1 MRYLVDLLVPRP
13 PRFLGTLIGGGL
25 SLLGVRQTNKAN
37 AKLAHEQMEFQERM
51 SSTAHQREVED
62 LRAAGLNPILSGT
75 GGHGSSAPPG
85 AMATMQSE
93 LGAGV
98 HGALEA
104 RRTEAQTELQE
115 AEAKGAEARAKR
127 DSQIADLFEKVMPRI
142 IQGITTVEGGARRA
156 GELAGQV
163 EARIREALSGSGHP
177 LGKPGEAASAAV
189 TDLIE
194 DLVNRFKPNPKRPM
208 PAAKVPDPFEVFQ
221 SSAKGHHSSPTL
233 ESRRLQETMEG
244 TSFKSGRERGINWR
258 KRPTR

>member
-1 MRYLVDLLVPRP
+1 M
-13 PRFLGTLIGGGL
+13 LGVLGGLIGGGL
-25 SLLGVRQTNKAN
+25 SFLGQKQANKAN
-37 AKLAHEQMEFQERM
+37 AQLAHEQMDFQERM
-51 SSTAHQREVED
+51 SSTAHQREVAD

-75 GGHGSSAPPG
+75 GGHGSSTPPG
-85 AMATMQSE
+85 AMATMQNE

-127 DSQIADLFEKVMPRI
+127 DEQIASLFEKVMPRI

-156 GELAGQV
+156 GELAGEV
-163 EARIREALSGSGHP
+163 ERRIREALTSPSGHP

-189 TDLIE
+189 TDIIE
-194 DLVNRFKPNPKRPM
+194 DLVTRFKPTPKRPM

-221 SSAKGHHSSPTL
+221 ASAKGQHSSPTL
-233 ESRRLQETMEG
+233 ESRRLQELLDG
-244 TSFKSGRERGINWR
+244 SSFKSGRERGVNWR
-258 KRPTR
+258 KRPIR